1 MNNVLEQTFINVFTG
16 VLVSLITLAGGYLV
30 LYIRKATQ
38 RLKAETS
45 KIEDEN
51 TRKLINDSIDR
62 LTDIVNTNVVK
73 AQETT
78 IKELQLA
85 SADGVIDRDELKKV
99 GLAVKEDVLS
109 QMSDQLLD
117 AVQLQIKDVGAYVEG
132 LIEQQLLVVK
142 NQSSVNVV
150 NTTESESKEEVVESS
165 SEPITISEE
174 NEEELPER

>member
-1 MNNVLEQTFINVFTG
+1 MNNILEQTFINVFTG

-38 RLKAETS
+38 RLKVETS
-45 KIEDEN
+45 KIEDEAS
-51 TRKLINDSIDR
+51 RKLVDDAINR

-117 AVQLQIKDVGAYVEG
+117 TVELQIKDVGSYVEG
-132 LIEQQLLVVK
+132 LIEKQLLVVK
-142 NQSSVNVV
+142 NQSPVAIQDIPS
-150 NTTESESKEEVVESS
+150 EEVVESS
-165 SEPITISEE
+165 SEPILVVEESEDE
-174 NEEELPER
+174 IPER